1 MLKTHQ
7 LKAFYG
13 DFQALFG
20 IDFEI
25 GQSETVAIIGSN
37 GAGKSTFLKS
47 ICGLIK
53 SPNETVRLENHS
65 IGELPAE
72 ARVRLG
78 ISLVPEGRKL
88 FRSLSVEENLRI
100 GGFAKRDGYWSLAR
114 VYELFPALIEKKYA
128 PATSLSGGQQQMVAI
143 GRALLSN
150 PKLLLC
156 DEISLGLSPLVVK
169 DIYNALPKICAE
181 GLSVVLVEQD
191 IDAALKASNR
201 YYCFMHGK
209 VSLSGESSLAKRRDI
224 SAAYFGITEDQS

>member
-25 GQSETVAIIGSN
+25 GASETVAIIGSN

-53 SPNETVRLENHS
+53 SPQDSVTFDA
-65 IGELPAE
+65 LPVGHWSAE
-72 ARVRLG
+72 ARVNLG

-100 GGFAKRDGYWSLAR
+100 GAFAKRTGYWNLER
-114 VYELFPALIEKKYA
+114 VYELFPALIEKKNA

-143 GRALLSN
+143 GRALMSN
-150 PKLLLC
+150 PRLLLC

-201 YYCFMHGK
+201 YYCFMHGI
-209 VSLSGESSLAKRRDI
+209 VSLSGASAQAQRKDI
-224 SAAYFGITEDQS
+224 SAAYFGMSEEAT